1 MKKNKFKKITKLLN
15 YFFRQV
21 VNPVIDLWIFRNKDI
36 ESVFT
41 TIYRTNRW
49 GDLESVSGS
58 GSTIRYTES
67 IRKELPLIID
77 KYAIN
82 SILDAPC
89 GDFNW
94 MKNVLENTGVN
105 YIGGDIA
112 KPLIERN
119 KLLYSNF
126 GTFIHMDITK
136 DDLPKVD
143 LMIVRDC
150 LFHLSEEN
158 VKLFL
163 LNFVKSDIRYLLTTT
178 HINHNDEFANSNIK
192 NGDFRLLDLYSK
204 PYSITTK
211 VIYKFN
217 DFIYPE
223 PPREMILITRD
234 MLNDSLMSSQ

>member
-1 MKKNKFKKITKLLN
+1 MTKLLN
-15 YFFRQV
+15 YLIRKV
-21 VNPVIDLWIFRNKDI
+21 VNHVIDLWIFRNKKI

-67 IRKELPLIID
+67 IRAELPLIID
-77 KYAIN
+77 KYAIS

-94 MKNVLENTGVN
+94 MKNVLENTKVN

-112 KPLIERN
+112 KPLILRN

-150 LFHLSEEN
+150 LFHLSEQN
-158 VKLFL
+158 IMSFFI
-163 LNFVKSDIRYLLTTT
+163 NFKKTNIKYLLTTT
-178 HINHNDEFANSNIK
+178 HINDDFEFLNSDIK
-192 NGDFRLLDLYSK
+192 DGDFRLLDLHAE
-204 PYSITTK
+204 PYGLPK
-211 VIYKFN
+211 NVLYAFN
-217 DFIYPE
+217 DYIDPF
-223 PPREMILITRD
+223 PPRKMILIERD
-234 MLNDSLMSSQ
+234 EIPDFQYIS